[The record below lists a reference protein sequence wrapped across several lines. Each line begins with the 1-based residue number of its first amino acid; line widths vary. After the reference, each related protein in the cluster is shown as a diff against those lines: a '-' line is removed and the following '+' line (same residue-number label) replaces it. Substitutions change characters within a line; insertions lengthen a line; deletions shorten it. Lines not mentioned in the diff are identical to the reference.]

1 VSTSRE
7 QKVLKRVVHMSLIM
21 PVEYNHDVSE
31 SNCRCVVLEEYNL
44 HSTCRSSGKQARFQL
59 VAQRSTRMDGEG
71 GLLGAA
77 LLSVAKRIRRSTS
90 LPSCASR
97 IGSGIRAL
105 ASSSGG
111 NQSASLGVVY
121 STG

>member
-1 VSTSRE
+1 VN
-7 QKVLKRVVHMSLIM
+7 QRVVHISLIM
-21 PVEYNHDVSE
+21 SVEYNHNVSE
-31 SNCRCVVLEEYNL
+31 INCLCVVLEEYNL
-44 HSTCRSSGKQARFQL
+44 HSTCWNSGEQARIQL

-77 LLSVAKRIRRSTS
+77 PLLSAAKRIKRSTS
-90 LPSCASR
+90 ILSSAPR
-97 IGSGIRAL
+97 IGSGTLAL